1 MMNFPVKTL
10 AALCISS
17 PLLGAETIV
26 VSPPEFGSHTHAIHD
41 AVEAAAA
48 GDVILILPGSYGHNE
63 TIIIDKPLTLMG
75 AGSEV
80 TSYSSI
86 GNFPGD
92 EPLPL
97 YIHNLE
103 AGEEVRVIGLELAA
117 VTYGGV
123 TPTVLVVTDCVGPV
137 VLADLVG
144 SGSQLNY
151 GSYGVVRVLRSNQVL
166 LDACEL
172 RAGSMSLA
180 SGHVGP
186 ALAIEDSQ
194 VHINACSLFGGFG
207 AQTLFD
213 GTPSFGSSAVTALD
227 SQVRISNSIM
237 EGGPGSDYLAF
248 FDAFSPKPNPESLPG
263 LGAPAIDA
271 FASSIYIR
279 GGSATTLTGGA
290 GGENLVASVPLYSS
304 GGAAVRFDSDSLVS
318 YTPGV
323 ALIPGL
329 DGDGADTAPEFEGT
343 GIDVPLAFSLAQ
355 LTLTPKVA
363 NLGANLSLD
372 LGGEAGGIYFTY
384 FSLSQGPAIGF
395 AAIPGLSVLPL
406 GSLFSLPVKSLGTS
420 GAAVLPLHVPTSPS
434 LPGVSLLFQGI
445 ALAPDLTYSF
455 SSPAVVGIVQ

>member
-1 MMNFPVKTL
+1 MNSPVQTF
-10 AALCISS
+10 AALFICS
-17 PLLGAETIV
+17 PLIGAETIV
-26 VSPPEFGSHTHAIHD
+26 VSPPALGAHTHAIHD
-41 AVEAAAA
+41 AVEAASA
-48 GDVILILPGSYGHNE
+48 GDVILLMPGAYGHND
-63 TIIIDKPLTLMG
+63 TIDIDKPLTLMG
-75 AGSEV
+75 AGSDI
-80 TSYSSI
+80 TRYASI

-92 EPLPL
+92 EPLPI
-97 YIHNLE
+97 YIHDLA

-123 TPTVLVVTDCVGPV
+123 TPTVLVVADCEGPV
-137 VLADLVG
+137 VLADIYG
-144 SGSQLNY
+144 SGNQLNF
-151 GSYGVVRVLRSNQVL
+151 GSYGVVQVLRSNQVL

-172 RAGSMSLA
+172 RAGSMSIS

-207 AQTLFD
+207 TQTLGD
-213 GTPSFGSSAVTALD
+213 ATPSFGSSAITAVD
-227 SQVRISNSIM
+227 SQVRISNSSM

-248 FDAFSPKPNPESLPG
+248 YHALSPNPDPEFAPG

-271 FASSIYIR
+271 VSSSIYIR
-279 GGSATTLTGGA
+279 GGSATSLSGGP
-290 GGENLVASVPLYSS
+290 GGENLVATVPIYSA

-318 YTPGV
+318 HTPGV

-343 GIDVPLAFSLAQ
+343 GTVVPLAINLAQ
-355 LTLTPKVA
+355 LSLAPKVA
-363 NLGANLSLD
+363 SLGANISLS
-372 LGGEAGGIYFTY
+372 LGGETGGIYFTY

-395 AAIPGLSVLPL
+395 AGVPGLSVLPL
-406 GSLFSLPVKSLGTS
+406 GSLFSLPVKSLGTT
-420 GAAVLPLHVPTSPS
+420 GAAALPIHVPNSPS

-455 SSPAVVGIVQ
+455 SSPALVGIVQ